1 MDDGSKNENYAKVD
15 FSEKKVGRKW
25 DNFPHISAQKKA
37 AAATSA
43 AV

>member
-1 MDDGSKNENYAKVD
+1 MMEVKTKIMRRL
-15 FSEKKVGRKW
+15 KKVGRKW